1 MNENDMSDLLEEIRT
16 FRRFMPGT
24 QNLSFRITSACFE
37 MVLDPRVLADALASI
52 NRTIEDGIEKYQL
65 IYDNQ
70 HARRHGLDVGQV
82 TAERHAAE

>member
-16 FRRFMPGT
+16 FRNFMPGP
-24 QNLSFRITSACFE
+24 QITSACFE

-82 TAERHAAE
+82 TAKRHAAQ

>member
-16 FRRFMPGT
+16 FRDFMPGT
-24 QNLSFRITSACFE
+24 QITAACHE

-82 TAERHAAE
+82 TAERRAAQFI

>member
-1 MNENDMSDLLEEIRT
+1 MNENEWCQGMSDLLEEIRT
-16 FRRFMPGT
+16 FRRFMPGA
-24 QNLSFRITSACFE
+24 QITSACFE

-82 TAERHAAE
+82 TAKRHAAQ

>member
-16 FRRFMPGT
+16 FRNFMPGT
-24 QNLSFRITSACFE
+24 QITSACFE

-82 TAERHAAE
+82 TAKRHAAQ